1 MHFQYEAVFMQY
13 LTKHYA
19 ANSLEVDIQFTVC
32 KFKICIPLTT
42 LCVSMLQIKMALNIK
57 SWFREI

>member
-1 MHFQYEAVFMQY
+1 MHFQREAAYMQY
-13 LTKHYA
+13 LTKHCVA
-19 ANSLEVDIQFTVC
+19 KSLEVDIQFTVY
-32 KFKICIPLTT
+32 KFKICILLTT